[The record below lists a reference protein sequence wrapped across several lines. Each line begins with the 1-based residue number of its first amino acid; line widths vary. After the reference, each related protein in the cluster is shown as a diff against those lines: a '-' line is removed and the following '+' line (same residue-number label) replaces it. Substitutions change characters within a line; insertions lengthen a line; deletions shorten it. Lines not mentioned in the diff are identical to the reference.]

1 MAGWLARWDLIP
13 PGVGEAHR
21 WVSGIGGTPS
31 SADSYMLCAAASKPR
46 SR

>member
-1 MAGWLARWDLIP
+1 MIT
-13 PGVGEAHR
+13 PGIGAANR

-31 SADSYMLCAAASKPR
+31 SADSYVLCAAASKPR